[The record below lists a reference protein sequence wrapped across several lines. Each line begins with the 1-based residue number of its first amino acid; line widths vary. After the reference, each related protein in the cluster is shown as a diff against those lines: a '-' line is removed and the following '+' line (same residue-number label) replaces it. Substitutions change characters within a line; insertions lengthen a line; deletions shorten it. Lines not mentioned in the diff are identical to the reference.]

1 MMERALVGCDI
12 LPAATH
18 LTASMLSGAH
28 PTITYEGSAIFTQP
42 YGLQEDGKIA
52 LGSIDLLRDMAL
64 LEGSQI
70 TAKALEGRGESE
82 KDTWRFVP
90 HVSFDLVIMNP
101 PFTRATNHERRIP
114 DTPNPNFA
122 AFGSS
127 AEEQKAMSNAARKLT
142 TGTIAHGNAGEASVF
157 LALADRKLA
166 KNGMLAMVMPL
177 TLLTGSS
184 WEKCRIRLTES
195 YEDLILISI
204 AGSDSKSMSFSADTG
219 MAECLVIGKRNGQKA
234 IASDFCRSLRSA

>member
-1 MMERALVGCDI
+1 MWHGDAIVDAYQRMSQIHELHGGDAAAIHPYMMERALVGCDI

-28 PTITYEGSAIFTQP
+28 PTVTYEGSAIFTQP
-42 YGLQEDGKIA
+42 YGIQEDNKIA

-70 TAKALEGRGESE
+70 TAKALEGRGETV

-114 DTPNPNFA
+114 DTPIPTLPHLVLVPK
-122 AFGSS
+122 S
-127 AEEQKAMSNAARKLT
+127 RKRWRT
-142 TGTIAHGNAGEASVF
+142 
-157 LALADRKLA
+157 R
-166 KNGMLAMVMPL
+166 
-177 TLLTGSS
+177 
-184 WEKCRIRLTES
+184 
-195 YEDLILISI
+195 
-204 AGSDSKSMSFSADTG
+204 
-219 MAECLVIGKRNGQKA
+219 Q
-234 IASDFCRSLRSA
+234 RS